1 MAKEKRYKNR
11 NTPAYQEAYNN
22 GKGRPIIIR
31 ANKLRRELQ
40 KRDGLKKNP
49 PGMQAA
55 HYKGSC
61 SKGRPQHRSKNRRS
75 RLKINGK
82 KTKR

>member
-1 MAKEKRYKNR
+1 MAKENRYKNR

-55 HYKGSC
+55 HYKNSKT
-61 SKGRPQHRSKNRRS
+61 KGRWQKRKENARS

-82 KTKR
+82 TKR